1 VRFDAGRK
9 AAARWPLLFSE
20 AVRTHLYIDGFNLYY
35 GCLKGSS
42 LKWLNPVRMATLLL
56 PGHTIIATHYFSANV
71 SARPGD
77 PDQPIRQQTYLR
89 ALRTLPNFTI
99 HLGYFLGHAVRMSLA
114 HPPPGGPA
122 TAVVW
127 RTDEK
132 GSDVN
137 LATQILVDGFDDAY
151 ECAVLVTND
160 SDLLAPISVV
170 RRRLGKKVGLLNPQK
185 RPARTLLTEVDFY
198 KKIRYGVLAASQF
211 PPTLTDANGT
221 FAKPATW

>member
-1 VRFDAGRK
+1 M
-9 AAARWPLLFSE
+9 LFSE
-20 AVRTHLYIDGFNLYY
+20 VVRTHLYIDGFNLYY
-35 GCLKGSS
+35 GCLKGSF
-42 LKWLNPVRMATLLL
+42 LKWLDPVRMAALLL
-56 PGHTIIATHYFSANV
+56 PGHTITATHYFSANV
-71 SARPGD
+71 SARLGD

-114 HPPPGGPA
+114 HPSPGGPT

-170 RRRLGKKVGLLNPQK
+170 RRRLGKKVGLLNPQQ

-211 PPTLTDANGT
+211 APTLTDAIGT
-221 FAKPATW
+221 FSKPATW

>member
-9 AAARWPLLFSE
+9 AAARWPLLFTE

-42 LKWLNPVRMATLLL
+42 LKWLNPVRMAALLL
-56 PGHTIIATHYFSANV
+56 PGHIITATHYFSANV
-71 SARPGD
+71 SARPGET
-77 PDQPIRQQTYLR
+77 DQPIRQQTYLR
-89 ALRTLPNFTI
+89 ALRTLPSLTI
-99 HLGYFLGHAVRMSLA
+99 HLGYFLVHKVRMPLA
-114 HPPPGGPA
+114 NPATGGPI
-122 TAVVW
+122 TAEVW

-137 LATQILVDGFDDAY
+137 LATQLLVDGFDDAY

-170 RRRLGKKVGLLNPQK
+170 RRRLGKKVGLLNPQQ
-185 RPARTLLTEVDFY
+185 RPARTLLAEVDFY

-211 PPTLTDANGT
+211 SPTLTDAVGV
-221 FAKPATW
+221 FSKPVKW